1 MDEFGYDK
9 TKNTE
14 DFFQKVIAWKSSMG
28 TTVKTSRRFVE
39 MMQEKPKS
47 LSVFEDT
54 IIIDYDN
61 SIIDVKDNIGEF
73 LFFDK
78 GSTSVLENK

>member
-1 MDEFGYDK
+1 MDEFGYDRA
-9 TKNTE
+9 KNTE
-14 DFFQKVIAWKSSMG
+14 DFFQKVIAWKSSME